1 MDREMMSGFVFA
13 AVVLGLAVLGLVGS
27 YFVIRKNKRSGR
39 RSVWSYVLLWPLLFE
54 RERPE
59 GGGLFTKREPIG
71 WGLLL
76 LLIALAV
83 TFGL

>member
-1 MDREMMSGFVFA
+1 MNSEMMSGFVFA
-13 AVVLGLAVLGLVGS
+13 ALVLALAALGLIGG
-27 YFVIRKNKRSGR
+27 YFVVRKSKRTGR

-59 GGGLFTKREPIG
+59 GGGLFTKRELVG

-76 LLIALAV
+76 LLIVVAV
-83 TFGL
+83 AFGL

>member
-1 MDREMMSGFVFA
+1 MMSGFVFA
-13 AVVLGLAVLGLVGS
+13 ALVLGLAVLGLVGS

-59 GGGLFTKREPIG
+59 GGGLFTKRELIG
-71 WGLLL
+71 WGILL
-76 LLIALAV
+76 LLIAVAV
-83 TFGL
+83 GFGL